1 MDELYQNA
9 SFEEITL
16 LEDAN
21 RRLNAQYAAVFG
33 LGIAPYIPIP
43 FAKAAEVK
51 TAHKQLAREIEAE
64 STAGLT
70 KNYHVDGF
78 VYKTV

>member
-9 SFEEITL
+9 SLEEITL

-43 FAKAAEVK
+43 FAKTADVK
-51 TAHKQLAREIEAE
+51 AAHKQLAKAIEAE

-70 KNYHVDGF
+70 KNYHVDGY